1 MNKKSSRVLLFCRGA
16 HIHARVQVCQCR
28 VHARIM
34 ILHPHFK
41 ILCILV
47 GRFLPERR
55 AMDARTQKRV
65 AQIAHIKQKA
75 YYEKVHDEPDPFRD
89 REMST
94 RMWKYTV
101 RVWIQS
107 LKNRSKDVA
116 GQPRHQDGAS
126 LAVMGGS

>member
-1 MNKKSSRVLLFCRGA
+1 
-16 HIHARVQVCQCR
+16 
-28 VHARIM
+28 M

-65 AQIAHIKQKA
+65 AQITHIKQKA